1 MTGPV
6 RETDASTGADA
17 EADGRSGRAAETDG
31 RTGAVAEAE
40 CKSSRVAEAGG
51 LDRPGQLA
59 RRSWAYVAD
68 IRSNSSRVRPIAS
81 MSSASSRS

>member
-1 MTGPV
+1 MTRPAAGRAVTGPV
-6 RETDASTGADA
+6 KEADGRTDAVA
-17 EADGRSGRAAETDG
+17 EADGRPA
-31 RTGAVAEAE
+31 AVAEAE
-40 CKSSRVAEAGG
+40 CRSGRVAEAGG
-51 LDRPGQLA
+51 QDRPGQLA